1 VPSDN
6 EWSTLISNLGQD
18 VGGKMKSMGLAY
30 WNSPNEGATNSSGFS
45 ALPGGDRNS
54 SGNFSY
60 IKGDGV
66 LWSATAR
73 DVNTAWYFK
82 LYSWNTGVLRTAD
95 NKSVGASVR
104 CLKD

>member
-1 VPSDN
+1 
-6 EWSTLISNLGQD
+6 
-18 VGGKMKSMGLAY
+18 MKADGLTY

-54 SGNFSY
+54 GGYFNY
-60 IKGDGV
+60 INGDGV

-73 DVNTAWYFK
+73 DINTAWYRK
-82 LYSWNTGVLRTAD
+82 LYFSNSGVLRTSD